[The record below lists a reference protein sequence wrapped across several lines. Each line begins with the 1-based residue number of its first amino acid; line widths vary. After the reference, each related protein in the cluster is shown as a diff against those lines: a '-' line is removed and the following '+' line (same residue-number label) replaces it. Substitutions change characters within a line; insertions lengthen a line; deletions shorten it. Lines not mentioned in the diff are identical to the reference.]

1 MQQIA
6 RLKEKIFHEQ
16 TVTKEEALALYE
28 APLVPLNAAADEIR
42 RRFCGNRFDLC
53 AIVNAKS
60 GRCGED
66 CKFCAQS
73 SRYPAEITAYP
84 LLSQRE
90 LLRAAN
96 AEEQGGVKHFGI
108 VTSGKSLSAREMEKV
123 CRSIETLKRETSLVL
138 CASLGLLSE
147 SQLKQLKAA
156 GITRIHNNLETSR
169 RFFPQIC
176 TSHSY
181 DDKIKTISA
190 ARRNGLEVC
199 SGGIFGLGETVEDR
213 IELALTL
220 RELEIKSVP
229 LNILEPIPGTPLEK
243 VTPLSEE
250 EVRRMVTVFRFLL
263 PNAFLRLA
271 GGRGNLKDKGR
282 ACFSGGANAA
292 ITGDMLTTKGISAA
306 ADLEILKELGYEV
319 S

>member
-1 MQQIA
+1 MNQIDQ
-6 RLKEKIFHEQ
+6 LKRKVCENRNI
-16 TVTKEEALALYE
+16 TKEEALSLYE
-28 APLVPLNAAADEIR
+28 APLAPLTAAADEIR

-60 GRCGED
+60 GHCGED

-73 SRYPAEITAYP
+73 SRYPTETAAYP

-90 LLRAAN
+90 IINAAKT
-96 AEEQGGVKHFGI
+96 EDQGGVKHFAV
-108 VTSGKSLSAREMEKV
+108 VTSGKSLPAQEIEKV
-123 CRSIETLKRETSLVL
+123 CRSMEALKKETSLIL
-138 CASLGLLSE
+138 CTSLGLLNGAQFE
-147 SQLKQLKAA
+147 KLKAA
-156 GITRIHNNLETSR
+156 GVTRIHNNLETSR

-190 ARRNGLEVC
+190 AQNIGLEVC

-220 RELEIKSVP
+220 RELEVKSVP
-229 LNILEPIPGTPLEK
+229 INILEPIPGTPLET

-250 EVRRMVTVFRFLL
+250 EILTIVSVFRFLL
-263 PNAFLRLA
+263 PDAFLRLA

-282 ACFSGGANAA
+282 ACFTGGANAA

-306 ADLEILKELGYEV
+306 ADFEILKELGYEV

>member
-1 MQQIA
+1 MQQITQ
-6 RLKEKIFHEQ
+6 LKEKIYHGQ
-16 TVTKEEALALYE
+16 TVTKEEALALYK
-28 APLVPLNAAADEIR
+28 APLAPLTAAADEIR

-73 SRYPAEITAYP
+73 SRYPTEIVAYP

-90 LLRAAN
+90 IISAAN
-96 AEEQGGVKHFGI
+96 AEEQAGVKHFAV
-108 VTSGKSLSAREMEKV
+108 VTSGKSLPAREIKKV
-123 CRSIETLKRETSLVL
+123 CRSIEALKKETSLVL
-138 CASLGLLSE
+138 CASLGLLSDA
-147 SQLKQLKAA
+147 QFKQLKAA

-213 IELALTL
+213 VELALTL
-220 RELEIKSVP
+220 RELEVKSVP
-229 LNILEPIPGTPLEK
+229 LNILEPIPGTPLET
-243 VTPLSEE
+243 VTLLSEE
-250 EVRRMVTVFRFLL
+250 EVRRMVAVFRFLL
-263 PNAFLRLA
+263 PAALLRLA

-306 ADLEILKELGYEV
+306 TDFEMLKELGYEV